1 MEQNLFNLNDKIYSN
16 NNNILLE
23 IVNDLQQ
30 LMNYS
35 KDNLIIKTLGGIIN
49 KMNFIINEN
58 KKNLQL
64 VRNDILSL
72 HKKLDQL
79 SNNNFNNNQELQ
91 QENGKYIGPVVNGLA
106 EGKGIWFGT
115 KEFCKGERYEGDF
128 RSNKKEGKGI
138 YYWND
143 GARYEGGFRNCKM
156 EGKGIYYHNNGN
168 RYEGDLRSG
177 KREGK
182 GIYYYASGDRE
193 MGDWLNDKA
202 IGKHVT
208 LTKNGEVQ
216 INNY

>member
-72 HKKLDQL
+72 HKKIDQL

-91 QENGKYIGPVVNGLA
+91 QENGKYIGPLVNGLA

-115 KEFCKGERYEGDF
+115 KEFCKGDRYEGDF

-138 YYWND
+138 
-143 GARYEGGFRNCKM
+143 F
-156 EGKGIYYHNNGN
+156 
-168 RYEGDLRSG
+168 
-177 KREGK
+177 
-182 GIYYYASGDRE
+182 YYASGDRE
-193 MGDWLNDKA
+193 MGDWFNDKA
-202 IGKHVT
+202 IGKNIT

-216 INNY
+216 IDNY